1 MDEEGKSVKL
11 AKKKR
16 WSLALLGAVV
26 AAGVTAATLGTGT
39 GQAAA
44 SASTQQVQW
53 DLAGMAY
60 LGFDDVNGVNG
71 SGTQAAVK
79 AFQSDRCLTA
89 DGTAGPETSAELS
102 AQVTRIQAVVGTT
115 QDGMYG
121 PNTEAAVKTWQAGH
135 NLTQNG
141 QADAATMT
149 AMNIERAKASCAPPP
164 PGEMAAAIVSLAQQE
179 AANTAHNREHGGYN
193 CNYYTTALG
202 LAGTGAHCSNNW
214 KTEAWCADFAKWV
227 WIQAGVD
234 TTYATPAALSFRTY
248 GQKHG
253 TWHTGSP
260 QPGDAIVFGYGHVG
274 LVVSS
279 TSSTVTYVSGNTYN
293 PADGADDAVLQK
305 TVSRSYD
312 QILGYSTPIPK

>member
-1 MDEEGKSVKL
+1 VKL
-11 AKKKR
+11 AKKRR
-16 WSLALLGAVV
+16 WGLALAGAAV
-26 AAGVTAATLGTGT
+26 AAGITAATLGTGT
-39 GQAAA
+39 GQAAT

-60 LGFDDVNGVNG
+60 LSFGDIDGQNDAT
-71 SGTQAAVK
+71 TQAAVK
-79 AFQSDRCLTA
+79 AFQADRCLA
-89 DGTAGPETSAELS
+89 VDGIAGQETNAELA
-102 AQVTRIQAVVGTT
+102 AQVTKIQAVAGAP

-121 PNTEAAVKTWQAGH
+121 PNTEAAVKSWQSGH
-135 NLTQNG
+135 GLTASG

-149 AMNIERAKASCAPPP
+149 AMGVERAKASCAPPP
-164 PGEMAAAIVSLAQQE
+164 PGEIAASIVSIAQQE
-179 AANTAHNREHGGYN
+179 AANTAHNREIGGYN
-193 CNYYTTALG
+193 CNFYTTALG
-202 LAGTGAHCSNNW
+202 LAGTGAHCSNSW
-214 KTEAWCADFAKWV
+214 KSEAWCADFAKWV

-234 TTYATPAALSFRTY
+234 TTYATAAALSFETY

-274 LVVSS
+274 LVVSA
-279 TSSTVTYVSGNTYN
+279 TSSTVSYVSGNTYN